1 MKLLGFNISRE
12 KALTSPASSGW
23 GRILESFSGAWQ
35 KNVEVNPKA
44 VLANHAVFSC
54 MTLIASDIAKLR
66 VKLVALN
73 DGIWSETTNSAYS
86 PVLRK
91 PNAIQTRNQFWE
103 SWILSKLSRGNTY
116 ILKGRDNR
124 GVVTSLH
131 VLDPQRCQPLIAPDG
146 SVYYQLDADNIAG
159 ITEAS
164 IVVPASEVIHDRFN
178 CLFHPLV
185 GISPIYA
192 SGLAAT
198 QGLSIQNNSANFFG
212 NASRP
217 GGLLIAP
224 NKIDDGNAQRL
235 KEYWNSNFTGENA
248 GKIAVLGDGLQYHS
262 LSVTPED
269 AQMVEQLKFTA
280 EVVCSTFHVPPYK
293 IGVGASPTATN
304 VQALNLEYYSQCL
317 QTLLEAAEVCLDEGL
332 GTGDKLGTEFDID
345 NLLRMDSATQMDVL
359 DKAKNILTLDE
370 RRKRLDAPPIT
381 GGGTVYLQQQDH
393 SIEAIA
399 ARDKQLIEQAE
410 NPPALPAP
418 APPPVNDDE
427 PDEAEQEAARQ
438 AQKALLRER
447 VRERVNA

>member
-1 MKLLGFNISRE
+1 
-12 KALTSPASSGW
+12 
-23 GRILESFSGAWQ
+23 
-35 KNVEVNPKA
+35 
-44 VLANHAVFSC
+44 
-54 MTLIASDIAKLR
+54 
-66 VKLVALN
+66 
-73 DGIWSETTNSAYS
+73 
-86 PVLRK
+86 
-91 PNAIQTRNQFWE
+91 
-103 SWILSKLSRGNTY
+103 
-116 ILKGRDNR
+116 
-124 GVVTSLH
+124 
-131 VLDPQRCQPLIAPDG
+131 
-146 SVYYQLDADNIAG
+146 
-159 ITEAS
+159 
-164 IVVPASEVIHDRFN
+164 
-178 CLFHPLV
+178 
-185 GISPIYA
+185 
-192 SGLAAT
+192 
-198 QGLSIQNNSANFFG
+198 
-212 NASRP
+212 
-217 GGLLIAP
+217 
-224 NKIDDGNAQRL
+224 
-235 KEYWNSNFTGENA
+235 
-248 GKIAVLGDGLQYHS
+248 
-262 LSVTPED
+262 
-269 AQMVEQLKFTA
+269 MVEQLKFTA